1 MCVVFC
7 SYGVCEDYLWGSLFG
22 FLCGYCFILLAWYIF
37 LGVLIMCVWVVG
49 HRGFPYRFPE
59 NSVASFLGALLYGG
73 DGVEFDVWLSRDG
86 VPVVIHDRRTG
97 RVSDVDLDVKESGVA
112 ELKRVYLGMGQVVPT
127 LEEVLDALPRD
138 KLVIV
143 EIKDV
148 DAIYKVYELV
158 KSRNM
163 LDNTV
168 FVSFDFDA
176 LKKIREL
183 DEKARIGFNIG
194 DIEAAKEALKL
205 KNVLNA
211 YSVAL
216 PVTAPAIIGWETVEN
231 YIKEAKSLGYK
242 IALWS
247 PMGSKP
253 EETLEFYMKLKELY
267 DYAIINDLV
276 NEGKAIREPW

>member
-1 MCVVFC
+1 MVFVKTFYGSRCLGFLYGVLFYFVGLVYFSWCFVMCVC
-7 SYGVCEDYLWGSLFG
+7 
-22 FLCGYCFILLAWYIF
+22 
-37 LGVLIMCVWVVG
+37 VVG

-59 NSVASFLGALLYGG
+59 NSVASFLGALLWGA

-97 RVSDVDLDVKESGVA
+97 RVSNIDLDVKESTVA
-112 ELKRVYLGMGQVVPT
+112 ELKRVYLGMGQVIPI

-138 KLVIV
+138 RLIIV

-168 FVSFDFDA
+168 FVSFNFDA

-183 DEKARIGFNIG
+183 DEKVRIGFNIG
-194 DIEAAKEALKL
+194 DVEAATEALKL
-205 KNVLNA
+205 KNELNA

-231 YIKEAKSLGYK
+231 YIKQARSLGYK

-253 EETLEFYMKLKELY
+253 EETIELYKRMKNMY
-267 DYAIINDLV
+267 DYAIVNDV
-276 NEGKAIREPW
+276 VVEGKAIREQ

>member
-1 MCVVFC
+1 M
-7 SYGVCEDYLWGSLFG
+7 
-22 FLCGYCFILLAWYIF
+22 
-37 LGVLIMCVWVVG
+37 
-49 HRGFPYRFPE
+49 
-59 NSVASFLGALLYGG
+59 
-73 DGVEFDVWLSRDG
+73 
-86 VPVVIHDRRTG
+86 IHDRRTG
-97 RVSDVDLDVKESGVA
+97 CVGSVDLDVKESSVA

-138 KLVIV
+138 KLLIV
-143 EIKDV
+143 EIKDA

-163 LDNTV
+163 LDNAV

-183 DEKARIGFNIG
+183 DEKVRIGFNIG
-194 DIEAAKEALKL
+194 DIEAATEALKL
-205 KNVLNA
+205 KNELNA

-231 YIKEAKSLGYK
+231 YINQARSLGYK
-242 IALWS
+242 IGLWS

-253 EETLEFYMKLKELY
+253 EETIELYKRMKNMY
-267 DYAIINDLV
+267 DYAIVNDV
-276 NEGKAIREPW
+276 VVEGKAIREQ

>member
-1 MCVVFC
+1 M
-7 SYGVCEDYLWGSLFG
+7 
-22 FLCGYCFILLAWYIF
+22 
-37 LGVLIMCVWVVG
+37 
-49 HRGFPYRFPE
+49 
-59 NSVASFLGALLYGG
+59 
-73 DGVEFDVWLSRDG
+73 SRDG

-97 RVSDVDLDVKESGVA
+97 RVGSVDLDVKESSVA
-112 ELKRVYLGMGQVVPT
+112 DLRRVYLGMGQVVPT

-143 EIKDV
+143 EIKDL

-168 FVSFDFDA
+168 FVSFNFDA
-176 LKKIREL
+176 LRKIREL

-194 DIEAAKEALKL
+194 DIDAATEALKL

-231 YIKEAKSLGYK
+231 YIKQAKSLGYK

-253 EETLEFYMKLKELY
+253 EETIELYKRMKNMY
-267 DYAIINDLV
+267 DYAIVNDV
-276 NEGKAIREPW
+276 VVEGKAIREQ

>member
-1 MCVVFC
+1 MGVIVWFSVWGYLFC
-7 SYGVCEDYLWGSLFG
+7 WLGIF
-22 FLCGYCFILLAWYIF
+22 F
-37 LGVLIMCVWVVG
+37 LGVLTMCVWVVG

-168 FVSFDFDA
+168 FVSFNFDV

-183 DEKARIGFNIG
+183 DEKAKIGFNIG

-205 KNVLNA
+205 KNLLNA

-253 EETLEFYMKLKELY
+253 EETLEFYKKLKGLY

>member
-1 MCVVFC
+1 MGVVVWFSVWGIVLFC
-7 SYGVCEDYLWGSLFG
+7 WLSIF
-22 FLCGYCFILLAWYIF
+22 F
-37 LGVLIMCVWVVG
+37 LGVLTMCVWVVG

-73 DGVEFDVWLSRDG
+73 DGVELDVWLSRDG

-97 RVSDVDLDVKESGVA
+97 RVGSVDLDIKESSVA
-112 ELKRVYLGMGQVVPT
+112 DLRRVYLGMGQVVPT
-127 LEEVLDALPRD
+127 LGEVLDALPRD

-168 FVSFDFDA
+168 FVSFNFDV

-194 DIEAAKEALKL
+194 DIEVAKEALKL

-253 EETLEFYMKLKELY
+253 EETLEFYKKLKGLY

-276 NEGKAIREPW
+276 NEGKAIR